1 MNRSIRRG
9 KLRIRKDLEGFI
21 AFNKCGCDS
30 FFPRLR
36 RMRIGGDERCV
47 DRQMGSKKWRSI
59 VVGTVRGFKF
69 VSFRYYVYR
78 CVSWPRLAKWNPMET
93 DNVGNVLAN
102 QVNRNTIVGNIT
114 RLGYPKR
121 FGFKEEFY
129 FRVELGGK
137 EDRSG
142 KFIRER

>member
-59 VVGTVRGFKF
+59 VVGTIRGFKF

-78 CVSWPRLAKWNPMET
+78 CVSWPDWPNGTRWKP
-93 DNVGNVLAN
+93 
-102 QVNRNTIVGNIT
+102 IT
-114 RLGYPKR
+114 LEMFSR
-121 FGFKEEFY
+121 
-129 FRVELGGK
+129 
-137 EDRSG
+137 
-142 KFIRER
+142 IR

>member
-59 VVGTVRGFKF
+59 VVLSLFRFDIMPIGVFRGPIGQ
-69 VSFRYYVYR
+69 VE
-78 CVSWPRLAKWNPMET
+78 P
-93 DNVGNVLAN
+93 DGN
-102 QVNRNTIVGNIT
+102 R
-114 RLGYPKR
+114 
-121 FGFKEEFY
+121 
-129 FRVELGGK
+129 
-137 EDRSG
+137 
-142 KFIRER
+142 